1 MFRLVSN
8 ILFSI
13 GMDQIGDM
21 LMILALVIK
30 PNHHILHSIIIRNK
44 IINTILIHIILQ
56 HSILNPHILDI
67 RPTERN
73 MLKHTWFLMFP
84 IHQTTVSDSTGT
96 LAFRKYL

>member
-1 MFRLVSN
+1 
-8 ILFSI
+8 
-13 GMDQIGDM
+13 MDQIGDM
-21 LMILALVIK
+21 IMILSLGIK
-30 PNHHILHSIIIRNK
+30 PNNHILHSIIIRNK
-44 IINTILIHIILQ
+44 IINTILIPPILIHNPIILH
-56 HSILNPHILDI
+56 HSTPNPHMLDI

>member
-1 MFRLVSN
+1 MN
-8 ILFSI
+8 
-13 GMDQIGDM
+13 QIGDM

-30 PNHHILHSIIIRNK
+30 LNHHILHSIIIRNK

-56 HSILNPHILDI
+56 HSILNPHMLDI